1 LLTKP
6 LGKPRQDSLRV
17 VGDEASES
25 TVVEVPK
32 NTNLAIDVRDAT
44 LHYPLGAYARG
55 SLKSVILSIFGH
67 RDKSP
72 KPTFVPAL
80 RTINLRVSFGER
92 VALIGHNGSGKSTLL
107 RALAGIY
114 PLAAGDMTVV
124 GRIGT
129 LLDIGLGFEGESTG
143 RENIYYRGMTMG
155 YSRKQLRAV
164 EEEIV
169 KFADLGDF
177 IDLPMR
183 TYSAGMVVRLGFAI
197 STQFHPDIL
206 LVDEVFGA
214 GDAAFSRLAL
224 ERMMAMVNNSG
235 IFVVATHDLAMVQNV
250 CSRVI
255 WLDRGAIVRD
265 GPPSSVI
272 PDYIR
277 YMAGD
282 TAI

>member
-1 LLTKP
+1 MTKP

-32 NTNLAIDVRDAT
+32 NSNLAIDVRDAT

-72 KPTFVPAL
+72 KPTFVDAL
-80 RTINLRVSFGER
+80 RTINLHVSSGER

-114 PLAAGDMTVV
+114 PLASGDMTVV

-155 YSRKQLRAV
+155 YSRKQLREV

-183 TYSAGMVVRLGFAI
+183 TYSAGMVVRLGFAV

-235 IFVVATHDLAMVQNV
+235 IFIVATHDLAMVQNV
-250 CSRVI
+250 CGRVI

-265 GPPSSVI
+265 GSPSSVI

>member
-25 TVVEVPK
+25 TVVAVPK

-265 GPPSSVI
+265 GLPSSVI

>member
-1 LLTKP
+1 MRKP

-25 TVVEVPK
+25 TVVAVPK

-265 GPPSSVI
+265 GLPSSVI

>member
-1 LLTKP
+1 MTKP

-183 TYSAGMVVRLGFAI
+183 TYSAGMVVRLGFAV

-224 ERMMAMVNNSG
+224 ARMMAMVNNSG
-235 IFVVATHDLAMVQNV
+235 IFVLATHDLAMVQNV
-250 CSRVI
+250 CGRVI

-265 GPPSSVI
+265 GSPSSVI